1 MMLQKLPIYL
11 KENNT
16 KLLIKYDGERNNK
29 KYTIKLLYNN
39 IQHINL
45 GGDMDLP
52 NSIFK
57 EIFKNNILFE
67 PKEILIFFNNN
78 INIGIEALKN
88 KFGDKCI
95 ISVIITEENNNLL
108 YTIHIQTTKGT
119 KYISNIDYKKLYETL
134 LTEEI

>member
-1 MMLQKLPIYL
+1 MLKKLPIYL

-16 KLLIKYDGERNNK
+16 KLLIKYDGERNIK
-29 KYTIKLLYNN
+29 KYTIKLLYND

-45 GGDMDLP
+45 GSDTDSP
-52 NSIFK
+52 NSVFK
-57 EIFKNNILFE
+57 EIFKNNNLFE
-67 PKEILIFFNNN
+67 PKEILFFFNN
-78 INIGIEALKN
+78 INTGIEALKN

-95 ISVIITEENNNLL
+95 ISVIITEENYKLL
-108 YTIHIQTTKGT
+108 YTIHIQITKGT